1 MTTSG
6 RSRKR
11 RASYWLYIYGLL
23 GLVLAV
29 YVFVRIV
36 PIIEVAR
43 LGFSD
48 WNLISPNARWVGLS
62 NYLELFRDTLFKS
75 ALVNS
80 TLIAL
85 GTVTASVLLGLAV
98 SALINSLRGRQ
109 VGWAEAAF
117 FIPHVVSLVPAA
129 VAWKALLDART
140 GLVNQ
145 SLEVFG
151 IAPLT
156 WLSDPKLAVVSI
168 IILVTWQ
175 TVGYNVLVFLVGL
188 RNMNTSVLEAAQLD
202 GTTYLQRFWY
212 IQLPL
217 LRPLVLYVVVTNFIY
232 GFNTYGQAY
241 VLASDAQGAPGYQV
255 RVLVM
260 DIVENAFR
268 NYRMGYAAAET
279 VLFALVVMAVTALVF
294 VFTARSNR

>member
-1 MTTSG
+1 MVSS
-6 RSRKR
+6 SRKTR
-11 RASYWLYIYGLL
+11 YWLYITFVL
-23 GLVLAV
+23 GLVLSI
-29 YVFVRIV
+29 YFFVRV
-36 PIIEVAR
+36 LPILQVTR
-43 LGFSD
+43 LSFTE
-48 WNLISPNARWVGLS
+48 WNLISPTSKFVGLK
-62 NYLELFRDTLFKS
+62 NYFDLLRDSLFQT
-75 ALVNS
+75 ALINS
-80 TLIAL
+80 TLIAIC
-85 GTVTASVLLGLAV
+85 TVAASVLFGLAV
-98 SALINSLRGRQ
+98 SALINALKERQ

-145 SLEVFG
+145 SLGLFG
-151 IAPLT
+151 ITPLT
-156 WLSDPKLAVVSI
+156 WLSDPTLALISI
-168 IILVTWQ
+168 VILVTWQ
-175 TVGYNVLVFLVGL
+175 TVGYNVLIFLVGL
-188 RNMNTSVLEAAQLD
+188 RNMNRSVLEASELD

-217 LRPLVLYVVVTNFIY
+217 LRPLVLYVVVVNFIY

-260 DIVENAFR
+260 DIIENAFR

-279 VLFALVVMAVTALVF
+279 VLFALVVMAVTGLVF
-294 VFTARSNR
+294 LISARSGR